1 MSWRTVVV
9 SHRAKLDLQLNYMVV
24 RGETT
29 TKVSLSEISVLL
41 VDSTEVSLTVALL
54 AELVRLKIK
63 VIFCDK
69 KRNPAAELVGY
80 YGSHDTSSKVRQQ
93 LGWSDNNKQSV
104 WTEIVRAKI
113 FNQKRVLELLNKPE
127 ADLLEKYIGELK
139 FNDSTNREGHAA
151 KVYFN
156 ALFGMSFT
164 RADEN
169 PINAA
174 LNYGY
179 AIILS
184 LCNREIVA
192 NGYITQLGLNH
203 SNVFNMYN
211 LGSDLMEPLRPFIDY
226 VVYHLWENDKLELFE
241 KDEKMQVLS
250 SINQDVFMDGK
261 KQVLNYGA
269 KLYVKSIFNAL
280 NDEDISLLRF
290 CGFKEKG

>member
-9 SHRAKLDLQLNYMVV
+9 SHRAKLDLQLNCMVV

-29 TKVSLSEISVLL
+29 TKVHLSEISVLL
-41 VDSTEVSLTVALL
+41 IESTEVSLTAALL

-69 KRNPAAELVGY
+69 KRNPAAELIGY

-93 LGWSDNNKQSV
+93 LEWCDANKKAV

-113 FNQKRVLELLNKPE
+113 YNQKMVLDILGRTESE
-127 ADLLEKYIGELK
+127 LLEKYIDELE
-139 FNDSTNREGHAA
+139 FDDITNREGHAA

-156 ALFGMSFT
+156 ALFGLSFT

-169 PINAA
+169 AINAA

-184 LCNREIVA
+184 ICNREIVA
-192 NGYITQLGLNH
+192 NGYITQLGLHH

-226 VVYHLWENDKLELFE
+226 VVYQLWDNGDLESFD
-241 KDEKMQVLS
+241 KDEKMKVINALNQEVLLE
-250 SINQDVFMDGK
+250 GK

-269 KLYVKSIFNAL
+269 KIYVKSIFNAL
-280 NDEDISLLRF
+280 NEEDVGVLRF
-290 CGFKEKG
+290 CGFKNKD